1 MHQYDLDTLRLLTHD
16 RTDRRAQEARA
27 ERLAREAR
35 GGAARP
41 NGERGRLTLIAALR
55 LDIRR
60 NAIR

>member
-35 GGAARP
+35 GGTARA
-41 NGERGRLTLIAALR
+41 NGERRIALIGALR

-60 NAIR
+60 NAAR

>member
-35 GGAARP
+35 GGEARA
-41 NGERGRLTLIAALR
+41 NGGGRRLALTAALR
-55 LDIRR
+55 LDTRR
-60 NAIR
+60 HATR